1 MGFKMNTCFRWHF
14 CVLFLKKCASI
25 FNSYSF
31 ITFFSETFLNF
42 HNPLLERKYKMN
54 SDSTGQ
60 HKNHSIKRPYSQS
73 KLTIKHKCIQ
83 ALLSVVSI
91 YPFFFTALWAHFF
104 IWRHVISASF
114 QHLLQFCMWHL
125 PGCTFVSGSCDL
137 FWIWLNNQKK
147 NRLINRDKCHFFWQ
161 DLQIDLKPSNI
172 ILGNENITLSLN
184 HTHSPSLLE
193 PSSSQPTTA
202 ECLKTF

>member
-1 MGFKMNTCFRWHF
+1 MFSLTFLCP
-14 CVLFLKKCASI
+14 FLKKCASI

-42 HNPLLERKYKMN
+42 HNPLLERKYKIN

-114 QHLLQFCMWHL
+114 
-125 PGCTFVSGSCDL
+125 TFLHVA
-137 FWIWLNNQKK
+137 FAWLHV
-147 NRLINRDKCHFFWQ
+147 CVGF
-161 DLQIDLKPSNI
+161 S
-172 ILGNENITLSLN
+172 
-184 HTHSPSLLE
+184 
-193 PSSSQPTTA
+193 
-202 ECLKTF
+202 